1 MAVHAI
7 GPGMGERSS
16 PSLRRRHLP
25 TDDLFWVRGRSAPRT
40 AKPLSRSEDST
51 AMARDQKIMIYIT
64 ACELAAI
71 AAAAAAAGTTRAEWV
86 RDQGLRAAKCGPNDP
101 APLPAASHRH
111 RPAKLTRAAWTH
123 FTDEQFTA
131 LDEHARA
138 CELTVSEFI
147 RKVVLG
153 FRPMARRPPTR
164 SAIVAVDQ
172 AAKVLRELLHLA
184 DSGTHLAPDLILS
197 VGELL
202 DEIHTLRD
210 ALLTADGEASREP
223 PE

>member
-1 MAVHAI
+1 MAVL
-7 GPGMGERSS
+7 RSDRDGRAVATLS
-16 PSLRRRHLP
+16 PAPTLP
-25 TDDLFWVRGRSAPRT
+25 TDDLFRGAREVGSEDHGAAP
-40 AKPLSRSEDST
+40 PSEDST
-51 AMARDQKIMIYIT
+51 AMARDQKIMICIT

-86 RDQGLRAAKCGPNDP
+86 RDQGLRAANCSPNHP

-111 RPAKLTRAAWTH
+111 QPAKLTHTART
-123 FTDEQFTA
+123 FFSDEQFAA
-131 LDEHARA
+131 LDEYARA

-153 FRPMARRPPTR
+153 YRPMARRSPTR
-164 SAIVAVDQ
+164 SAIVAVDR

-184 DSGTHLAPDLILS
+184 DSGTHLAPDLIVS
-197 VGELL
+197 VRELL

-210 ALLTADGEASREP
+210 ALLTADAAASREP
-223 PE
+223 AE